1 MKRNEVSVREL
12 NAILSFVA
20 LKFQRKES
28 FLEIVNAF
36 SIVQSLAEGDMTP
49 EIRKEVDRIML
60 EQTLGT
66 RKVVVM
72 EE

>member
-12 NAILSFVA
+12 SAILSFVA
-20 LKFQRKES
+20 LKFQRKDA

-36 SIVQSLAEGDMTP
+36 SIVQSLSEGDMTP

-66 RKVVVM
+66 SKVVVM